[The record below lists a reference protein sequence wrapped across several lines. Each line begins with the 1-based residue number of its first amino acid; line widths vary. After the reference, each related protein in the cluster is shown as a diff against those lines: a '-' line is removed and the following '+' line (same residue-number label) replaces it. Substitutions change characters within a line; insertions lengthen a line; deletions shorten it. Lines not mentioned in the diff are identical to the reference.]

1 MYNIYART
9 ATTSTL
15 YWVSDSLF
23 AANIIAFNVIDKTKG
38 DITVDIVDNTTGE
51 VLKTYRNF

>member
-1 MYNIYART
+1 MYNIYAHT

-15 YWVSDSLF
+15 YWISNSLF
-23 AANIIAFNVIDKTKG
+23 AANIIAFNVVDRTSG
-38 DITVDIVDNTTGE
+38 NITVDIVDNTTGE

>member
-38 DITVDIVDNTTGE
+38 DITVDIVDNTTDE